1 MFTQAVIATA
11 TQTIKVTTRT
21 RRRGAAASSST
32 TCPTCGKSMRSP
44 GRPKGSKDSAPRKTR
59 SDKGKKR
66 GPYKKKG
73 GGGEA

>member
-1 MFTQAVIATA
+1 MTEIERVSMATFEAQAE
-11 TQTIKVTTRT
+11 
-21 RRRGAAASSST
+21 
-32 TCPTCGKSMRSP
+32 RSP

-73 GGGEA
+73 GSDEA

>member
-1 MFTQAVIATA
+1 MTGNGIERV
-11 TQTIKVTTRT
+11 
-21 RRRGAAASSST
+21 
-32 TCPTCGKSMRSP
+32 SMARSP